1 MASLSLFSTGTSGK
15 GYPQY
20 TPIEPD
26 TWKIEE
32 TDTSFDIVKT
42 LNPNMSYIDP
52 VSMEGVS
59 ATGGGYSKATPTQ
72 TIMSIPKAKPA
83 MSVVSTA
90 SAESV
95 VAQPQVEV
103 PNAFTTPAT
112 PQAVRDS
119 QVKTNEETTRY
130 LHRAQFATGVKAAS
144 EIAQGIITLAN
155 ANAGVDAVERTAKM
169 REINLEQSEALL
181 YENMRDTIAQLD
193 MISAAKNVD
202 LSSSAIVGQKE
213 RGLSDMG
220 KDVRSKQLAV
230 KFQNAV
236 DKYNAIE
243 QKKAAQ
249 TQGNLQI
256 AQGMLTAASLFI

>member
-1 MASLSLFSTGTSGK
+1 M
-15 GYPQY
+15 
-20 TPIEPD
+20 
-26 TWKIEE
+26 
-32 TDTSFDIVKT
+32 
-42 LNPNMSYIDP
+42 
-52 VSMEGVS
+52 
-59 ATGGGYSKATPTQ
+59 
-72 TIMSIPKAKPA
+72 
-83 MSVVSTA
+83 
-90 SAESV
+90 
-95 VAQPQVEV
+95 
-103 PNAFTTPAT
+103 
-112 PQAVRDS
+112 
-119 QVKTNEETTRY
+119 
-130 LHRAQFATGVKAAS
+130 
-144 EIAQGIITLAN
+144 
-155 ANAGVDAVERTAKM
+155 ERTAKM